1 MSHAKPAGERFGRY
15 MLLESIGRGGMAEVF
30 RAVAHGVEGFQR
42 VFVIKRILQDKS
54 QSKDFI
60 DMFVSEARVSALLNH
75 PNIVQIYDFGQI
87 SGSYFISMEY
97 LRGKDLLSVMRQLRA
112 TRKVMDPAV
121 AAFIAQQVAL
131 GLHYAHSLTGAG
143 GKPMGI
149 VHRDVSPSNIM
160 LLRAGGVKLL
170 DFGIAKVGVAKPIES
185 DPIGSDAFIRG
196 KLSYLSPEQIRGDA
210 IDGRSDV
217 FSLGVCFWEML
228 TGRRLFFD
236 KSELNT
242 MKNVMDRPVMPPSMQ
257 RPELPTPLD
266 FIAVRALER
275 DSSRRYRSAKEMA
288 DELETYLADAHFAAG
303 AVPRLLDDLFGVDA
317 GAFDAQV
324 DEASSWA
331 DLPASQPAEPNKS
344 HTVPPI
350 LVDATD
356 AKKARA
362 PQSKLSRQS
371 KVVALVGGATLAAG
385 LAVLMLRAPTN
396 QPAMPLPVV
405 AQPADA
411 PAAVK
416 EREPSP
422 KVASAPAPV
431 AESWV
436 ELRLETQPRGAAIV
450 DAEGQVL
457 GVTPALIKVKKS
469 LVAMQLV
476 LRKKGFAD
484 TVHELVPDRDF
495 SAVLSLHRAPKG
507 AAPLATP
514 APRPKPTTAVAPND
528 APASEAQ
535 DPSPSLPITPAA
547 PEAPPPEVVEPVG
560 AGLGSTPSPP

>member
-1 MSHAKPAGERFGRY
+1 MSHERPAGERFGRY

-112 TRKVMDPAV
+112 TRKSMDPAV

-143 GKPMGI
+143 GKPLNI

-170 DFGIAKVGVAKPIES
+170 DFGIAKVGVAKPVDS
-185 DPIGSDAFIRG
+185 DPVGSDAFIRG

-266 FIAVRALER
+266 YIAIRALER
-275 DSSRRYRSAKEMA
+275 DGSRRYRNAKEMA

-303 AVPRLLDDLFGVDA
+303 ALPRLLDDLFGVDA

-331 DLPASQPAEPNKS
+331 DLPASQHVEPNKS
-344 HTVPPI
+344 RTVPPV
-350 LVDATD
+350 LVDGTD
-356 AKKARA
+356 AKRARESD
-362 PQSKLSRQS
+362 PRSSRQN
-371 KVVALVGGATLAAG
+371 KIFALTGGVALAAG
-385 LAVLMLRAPTN
+385 LAVFALRTGGPSAP
-396 QPAMPLPVV
+396 PLPVV
-405 AQPADA
+405 VTQPAPMAPA
-411 PAAVK
+411 PAAV
-416 EREPSP
+416 
-422 KVASAPAPV
+422 VAPPAPAPLAPV
-431 AESWV
+431 GETWV
-436 ELRLETQPRGAAIV
+436 EVRLETHPRGADVI
-450 DAEGQVL
+450 DEQGRVL
-457 GVTPALIKVKKS
+457 GVTPTLIKVKKGAT
-469 LVAMQLV
+469 AMQLV

-484 TVHELVPDRDF
+484 TVQPFVPDRDL
-495 SAVLSLHRAPKG
+495 SAVLSLRRAPKG
-507 AAPLATP
+507 VPPVEAPAPQVVANAARPLIEPDVAPAPDPAAAAPIAPAEPP
-514 APRPKPTTAVAPND
+514 APEP
-528 APASEAQ
+528 Q
-535 DPSPSLPITPAA
+535 
-547 PEAPPPEVVEPVG
+547 VVEPTG
-560 AGLGSTPSPP
+560 AGLAPINPPP